1 MNRFPLPRCASA
13 IQIVCPLESIAET
26 QLQLQPAL
34 LRLSLT
40 LGIVDHSR
48 RRFTHFKLC
57 AHFLD
62 LCCLLFRR
70 RCDGGHPRFS
80 TKLGENYEHALAF
93 YFMHHNFCRIHQT
106 LRVTPAMEAG
116 ITDHVLSLDEVI
128 DLP

>member
-1 MNRFPLPRCASA
+1 MNRFPLSRCASA

-26 QLQLQPAL
+26 QLQLQPTL

-62 LCCLLFRR
+62 LRCLLFRR

-80 TKLGENYEHALAF
+80 KKLENHEHASALFHALQLLPDSSDVARNSGNGSWD
-93 YFMHHNFCRIHQT
+93 HRS
-106 LRVTPAMEAG
+106 RVEFG
-116 ITDHVLSLDEVI
+116 
-128 DLP
+128 

>member
-13 IQIVCPLESIAET
+13 IQIVFPLESIAET
-26 QLQLQPAL
+26 QPQLQPAL

-62 LCCLLFRR
+62 LRCLLFRR
-70 RCDGGHPRFS
+70 RCHPRFS
-80 TKLGENYEHALAF
+80 KKLEDHEHSLAL
-93 YFMHHNFCRIHQT
+93 YFMRYNLCRIHQT
-106 LRVTPAMEAG
+106 LRVTRAMEAG
-116 ITDHVLSLDEVI
+116 VTHHVSSLDEVI

>member
-13 IQIVCPLESIAET
+13 IQIVFPLESIAET
-26 QLQLQPAL
+26 QPQLQPAL

-40 LGIVDHSR
+40 LGIVDHSQ

-62 LCCLLFRR
+62 LRCLLFRR
-70 RCDGGHPRFS
+70 RGPSQIFKKARKH
-80 TKLGENYEHALAF
+80 EHSLAL
-93 YFMHHNFCRIHQT
+93 YFMHYNFCRIHQT

>member
-1 MNRFPLPRCASA
+1 MSRFPLPRCASA

-57 AHFLD
+57 AHFLN
-62 LCCLLFRR
+62 LRCLLFRC
-70 RCDGGHPRFS
+70 RCDGG
-80 TKLGENYEHALAF
+80 
-93 YFMHHNFCRIHQT
+93 HQT
-106 LRVTPAMEAG
+106 LRVTPTMEAG